1 MGYLTVNDV
10 RRDRLESDAHALQ
23 DARGMGS
30 IFSKIFGG
38 GDNVSKYTAKGDS
51 PSKIFNDWKP
61 DLDKHANTL
70 SRIPTGSQKGRL
82 TDQRDGLY
90 RTEYALEPLMAAGA
104 TPGSESMKTLNDWIG
119 GIKTFG
125 TAVNA
130 LAKIY
135 GILPAAPGSP
145 APADVKKSMKKAGIL
160 GNISPMLIVLG
171 IGTAFLFKMFSKKG
185 RRR

>member
-10 RRDRLESDAHALQ
+10 QRDRLESDAHALQ
-23 DARGMGS
+23 GARGMGS

-38 GDNVSKYTAKGDS
+38 GDNVSKYAARGDS

-82 TDQRDGLY
+82 TEQRDGLY
-90 RTEYALEPLMAAGA
+90 RTEGALEPLFAPGA
-104 TPGSESMKTLNDWIG
+104 TAGTETMKKLNDWIG

-130 LAKIY
+130 LAKVY
-135 GILPAAPGSP
+135 GVLPAAPGSP
-145 APADVKKSMKKAGIL
+145 APADVKKSLKKAGIL
-160 GNISPMLIVLG
+160 GGISPMLIVIG
-171 IGTAFLFKMFSKKG
+171 VGTAILFKVMKKG
-185 RRR
+185 RR